1 VRLVARRLDELADRY
16 ALPHGAIERLAGFL
30 RVLEED
36 ATAPTTV
43 RDSDAAVDV
52 HVADSLV
59 ALDVPAVREAGAIAD
74 LGAGAGVPGI
84 VLAAALPDAHV
95 FVVESVGRKCAFMGR
110 AVEATGLENV
120 DVVCSRAE
128 EWEDGIGTCD
138 VVTVRAVAPLSVL
151 CEYAAPLMRVGGV
164 FLAWKGARDPAEEA
178 GGAAAAAELGLEVGE
193 VRRVDPFAGA
203 EHRHLHLYSK
213 VRETPPRYPR
223 RAGMARK
230 RPIAP

>member
-1 VRLVARRLDELADRY
+1 MRQVARRLDELADRY

-43 RDSDAAVDV
+43 RDPDAAVDV

-59 ALDVPAVREAGAIAD
+59 ALDVLAVREAGAIAD

-84 VLAAALPDAHV
+84 VLAAALPDARV

-120 DVVCSRAE
+120 DVVCARAE